1 MNDLYGKLCP
11 YCKTELKQGDDI
23 IVCSECNMPH
33 HKDCWIENKGCTTFG
48 CLGTIDT
55 PKETSL
61 NDFELTLDDFDMVRC
76 KQCGNL
82 TQKSERYCVYC
93 GNSLEQP
100 IEATQTKSEWIEWN
114 WCAFAF
120 SHYWLMYRKAYL
132 YGIIL
137 YIMNVTMLIISI
149 PLFAFG
155 TFLEHIIVGA
165 VGNHLLSRSFVG
177 NNHNSQNIST
187 NITAAICAVV
197 IFGMIVIGKMQ

>member
-1 MNDLYGKLCP
+1 
-11 YCKTELKQGDDI
+11 
-23 IVCSECNMPH
+23 MPH
-33 HKDCWIENKGCTTFG
+33 HKDCWIENMGCTTFG

-82 TQKSERYCVYC
+82 TQKIERYCVYC
-93 GNSLEQP
+93 ENSLEQP

-137 YIMNVTMLIISI
+137 YIMNVTMLIINI
-149 PLFAFG
+149 PLFVFG

-165 VGNHLLSRSFVG
+165 VGNHLLSRSFAG
-177 NNHNSQNIST
+177 NNHNSQNTST